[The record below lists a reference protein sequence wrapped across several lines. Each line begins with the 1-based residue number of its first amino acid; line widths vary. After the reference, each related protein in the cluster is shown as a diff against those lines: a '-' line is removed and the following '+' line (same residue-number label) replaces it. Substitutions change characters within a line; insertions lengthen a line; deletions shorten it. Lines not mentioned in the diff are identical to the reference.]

1 MATVSSNHF
10 NDFDYMN
17 GKASGYPKIPAEE
30 LPSSALPQIS
40 QIIEPYNQQRS
51 ADENLT
57 PVLRIPQPSISGSV
71 TSSATNVL
79 ATSNRAMPRPRQGI
93 LESPPRIYHKSSSMI
108 SREAPSRLELQ
119 SQSVLLPRDEMNEV
133 APTVEKEKDTVLSTI
148 SASASKTD
156 TSSNHANQ
164 SSLAKP
170 LHNITSSSEEL
181 VPTALIINNIP
192 LTVNKEQFAQIM
204 TKTGLP
210 LPYAL
215 IYQLGFD
222 THMAFANFTNSE
234 DAQIVLERMNDLELQ
249 GRKLTVE
256 HKKTVPSQARERI
269 GRDKREGL
277 GQSNEVMPASSLGN
291 SNSTTQDPVVNW
303 GSSTACRS
311 DEIKTPHRFGPAFSG
326 SSAGP
331 SLPAP
336 ATPGKT
342 PSVALP
348 ESHILHNSNS
358 SNQIR
363 TSRGSVSSTPAT
375 ASIPAPI
382 PPPIPPPTNFANWGS
397 SGPDIGWQW
406 GNLHGADDS
415 YWSSVGLRSSSY
427 GNFARRGNRAL
438 EKDSPDNKS
447 RHSGRSLTE
456 EVKGD
461 EIEALAELPSLEP
474 VGIEYHTTRSEPQQL
489 PLSPL
494 PLLSAVPEL
503 QNERSE
509 EQKHETFDLS
519 SEPEPQPEPEIPQL
533 GTVPDENINASS
545 IEDAI
550 TPAPLPKSCPPP
562 SVPLFV
568 AKQPGI
574 SNVNDDEVNPQEIFS
589 PESDFWGAEFARA
602 ASEKAELTR
611 DIAWRAD
618 WTEYDPTIEAT
629 STPEEKKMGEQER
642 CGVFGDAIR
651 TVKGGSYTL
660 HPSELLKPEL
670 GSEDYDPTV
679 KYHSFEMHRRES
691 GEAER
696 RIKIEKIKVEIRELE
711 RREVERREGE
721 RREAERG
728 EAERR
733 SESEASER
741 YGGRY
746 YKMSGTEHRSK
757 DVPAIGVGELV
768 EKLGKLA
775 FEGGR
780 KGVEKVRGW
789 ILGFGK
795 GANKGVE

>member
-1 MATVSSNHF
+1 
-10 NDFDYMN
+10 
-17 GKASGYPKIPAEE
+17 
-30 LPSSALPQIS
+30 
-40 QIIEPYNQQRS
+40 
-51 ADENLT
+51 
-57 PVLRIPQPSISGSV
+57 
-71 TSSATNVL
+71 
-79 ATSNRAMPRPRQGI
+79 
-93 LESPPRIYHKSSSMI
+93 
-108 SREAPSRLELQ
+108 
-119 SQSVLLPRDEMNEV
+119 
-133 APTVEKEKDTVLSTI
+133 
-148 SASASKTD
+148 
-156 TSSNHANQ
+156 
-164 SSLAKP
+164 
-170 LHNITSSSEEL
+170 
-181 VPTALIINNIP
+181 
-192 LTVNKEQFAQIM
+192 
-204 TKTGLP
+204 
-210 LPYAL
+210 
-215 IYQLGFD
+215 
-222 THMAFANFTNSE
+222 
-234 DAQIVLERMNDLELQ
+234 
-249 GRKLTVE
+249 
-256 HKKTVPSQARERI
+256 
-269 GRDKREGL
+269 
-277 GQSNEVMPASSLGN
+277 
-291 SNSTTQDPVVNW
+291 
-303 GSSTACRS
+303 
-311 DEIKTPHRFGPAFSG
+311 
-326 SSAGP
+326 
-331 SLPAP
+331 
-336 ATPGKT
+336 
-342 PSVALP
+342 
-348 ESHILHNSNS
+348 
-358 SNQIR
+358 
-363 TSRGSVSSTPAT
+363 
-375 ASIPAPI
+375 
-382 PPPIPPPTNFANWGS
+382 
-397 SGPDIGWQW
+397 
-406 GNLHGADDS
+406 
-415 YWSSVGLRSSSY
+415 
-427 GNFARRGNRAL
+427 
-438 EKDSPDNKS
+438 
-447 RHSGRSLTE
+447 
-456 EVKGD
+456 
-461 EIEALAELPSLEP
+461 
-474 VGIEYHTTRSEPQQL
+474 
-489 PLSPL
+489 
-494 PLLSAVPEL
+494 
-503 QNERSE
+503 
-509 EQKHETFDLS
+509 
-519 SEPEPQPEPEIPQL
+519 
-533 GTVPDENINASS
+533 
-545 IEDAI
+545 
-550 TPAPLPKSCPPP
+550 
-562 SVPLFV
+562 LFV